1 MQLFLQIASN
11 KWEQKH
17 LTPIN
22 NDHTNVIKV
31 WEDYTEFDTEVNT
44 KSKERQQ
51 LVC

>member
-1 MQLFLQIASN
+1 MRTRTSD
-11 KWEQKH
+11 
-17 LTPIN
+17 TYYIN

-31 WEDYTEFDTEVNT
+31 WEYYTEFDTEEINT